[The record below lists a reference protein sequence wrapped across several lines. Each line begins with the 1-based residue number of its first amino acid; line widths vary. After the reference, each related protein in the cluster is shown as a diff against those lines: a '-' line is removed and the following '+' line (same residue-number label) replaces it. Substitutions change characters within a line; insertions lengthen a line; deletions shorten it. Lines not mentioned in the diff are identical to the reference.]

1 MSVEVLRYKTAI
13 GRPALSLPAKLLFQ
27 SSLISDE
34 TSVLDYG
41 CGRGDDVKFLKELGV
56 PAVGW
61 DPHFQPDTTLLGLH
75 DVVNLGFVLNVIE
88 DPQERKTV
96 LSKAYALSEKCLAVG
111 VMLHSQ
117 NDTTTSIPFND
128 GQLTAK
134 KTFQKYY
141 DQLELEK
148 LISEELKTSPIAA
161 APGVF
166 FVFKDESLEQDFL
179 LRRQLGIIQA
189 YEPRDLLTKVN
200 ERKEKS
206 ELIIR
211 TTQNLIRHTLA
222 FARKPELEE
231 LPRYFQQQL
240 NKTELSY
247 RRLFNAASQQIS
259 ETDLKEA
266 VVRKKEQLRLFF
278 AMYLFSSRP
287 KYKQLSSTLQKDV
300 RLHFGAMKDLESDAK
315 ELLFSLGD
323 TSLLLA
329 DSLDAQEAGL
339 GIYQDEKF
347 TLRAAHL
354 PKIPIRLRGV
364 VSLAERLAG
373 TIEGD
378 DLIRIHI
385 ESKKVSYIKVDN
397 FDAGPL
403 PRMLSRTIVKFRE
416 NDIINLDHCKDGRVK
431 TVYLKSR
438 WMDKKDKNYQAQLDF
453 DNLIMNTLD
462 LDFSGEGPKFEDFA
476 KALMENKIPLPDYQN

>member
-1 MSVEVLRYKTAI
+1 MSLEVLRYKTAI

-27 SSLISDE
+27 SGLVSDE

-61 DPHFQPDTTLLGLH
+61 DPHFQPDPTLLTQH
-75 DVVNLGFVLNVIE
+75 DIVNLGFVLNVIE
-88 DPQERKTV
+88 DPRERKTV
-96 LSKAYALSEKCLAVG
+96 LNEAYSLTEKCLAVS

-117 NDTTTSIPFND
+117 NDTTTSIPFSD

-148 LISEELKTSPIAA
+148 LISNELSASPIAA

-166 FVFKDESLEQDFL
+166 FIFKDESLEQDFL
-179 LRRQLGIIQA
+179 LKRQLGIIQA

-206 ELIIR
+206 DLIIR
-211 TTQNLIRHTLA
+211 TTQNLVRHTLA
-222 FARKPELEE
+222 FARKPELNE

-240 NKTELSY
+240 AKTELSY
-247 RRLFNAASQQIS
+247 RRVFNAASQQIS
-259 ETDLKEA
+259 EAELKAA
-266 VVRKKEQLRLFF
+266 VVRKKEQLKLFF

-300 RLHFGAMKDLESDAK
+300 RLHFGAMKDLEKDARG
-315 ELLFSLGD
+315 LLFSLGD
-323 TSLLLA
+323 TDLLLA

-339 GIYQDEKF
+339 GVYKDEKF
-347 TLRAAHL
+347 TLRSEHL
-354 PKIPIRLRGV
+354 PDIPIRLRGV

-373 TIEGD
+373 TIEGN

-397 FDAGPL
+397 FDVGPL

-438 WMDKKDKNYQAQLDF
+438 WMDKKDKNYQAQVDF